1 MGDVG
6 ATSDRPEFGHE
17 LRIEHGAGTEPDD
30 RRPFG
35 GHGVRV
41 GAHVSV
47 RTPLR
52 RDLRQVVSPVMRAVG
67 PLASARDVRAIG
79 SEPPSS
85 SQIITGTLCADFRS
99 DLGSLPVSA
108 GVRAAARSS
117 ASRRTGTIVQLGAG
131 RFVKLAQARARP
143 RQARSAPVR
152 CAHPGPL
159 GVSTGSRTSGR
170 AEGVDRS
177 AVRRHDLCRSHQ
189 RSPTTKRSPVVSS
202 DRSETAHD
210 LRSSVPFMA

>member
-30 RRPFG
+30 RRPLG

-117 ASRRTGTIVQLGAG
+117 ASRRTGTIVQLAAG
-131 RFVKLAQARARP
+131 RFVKLAQARP
-143 RQARSAPVR
+143 GPVR
-152 CAHPGPL
+152 REVPL
-159 GVSTGSRTSGR
+159 FD
-170 AEGVDRS
+170 APILDRS
-177 AVRRHDLCRSHQ
+177 VCRPARARVAVRRASIGW
-189 RSPTTKRSPVVSS
+189 PFAVTTCVEATSAHLRPS
-202 DRSETAHD
+202 DRRWCH
-210 LRSSVPFMA
+210 RIVPRQRTI